1 MIERYT
7 RPEMGAVWGEA
18 ARWEAALR
26 VEIAVAQAQAK
37 RGGIPA
43 AAAQAIATR
52 AKVNLPRIAE
62 LEATLDHDTLAFVNA
77 VAESIG
83 AEGRYLHFGLT
94 SSDVI
99 DTALALQ
106 LRAASDLILTELD
119 ALIVVIIRRAREER
133 DTVMAGR
140 THSVHAEPMTLGAKL
155 AGWAFEAARDRERL
169 ATAADEVAT
178 GKISGPVGTYSQIS
192 PQIEREALAALKLRV
207 DPVSTQVV
215 QRDRHAA
222 LVAAIAITGGTLE
235 RFATEI
241 RNLQHSEIDELREP
255 FRAGQAG
262 SSAMPQKR
270 NPVKSERIAG
280 FARLLRGYAAVAMEN
295 QALWHERDMSHS
307 SAERIILPDAT
318 TLLHYALV
326 SMRGIIDKMEVNR
339 EAMRRNLDAGFGLH
353 AASRLLTALI
363 NAGAAREAA
372 YTLVQRA
379 SSAAREKRISLHQVA
394 VATPEIASALSA
406 EALTAAL
413 DERAAI
419 ANCGLLVDR
428 LKEIERAG

>member
-7 RPEMGAVWGEA
+7 RPEMGAVWGDA

-37 RGGIPA
+37 RGDIPA

-155 AGWAFEAARDRERL
+155 AGWAFEVARDRERL

-379 SSAAREKRISLHQVA
+379 SSAARERRISLHQVA

>member
-7 RPEMGAVWGEA
+7 RPEMSAVWGEA

-37 RGGIPA
+37 RGDIPA

-77 VAESIG
+77 VVESIG

-155 AGWAFEAARDRERL
+155 AGWAFEVARDRERL

-339 EAMRRNLDAGFGLH
+339 DAMRRNLDAGFGLH

-363 NAGAAREAA
+363 NSGAAREAA

-394 VATPEIASALSA
+394 VATPEVTSALSP

>member
-7 RPEMGAVWGEA
+7 RPEMGAVWGDA

-37 RGGIPA
+37 RGDIPA

-155 AGWAFEAARDRERL
+155 AGWAFEVARDRERL

-307 SAERIILPDAT
+307 SAERITLPDAT

-379 SSAAREKRISLHQVA
+379 SSAARERRISLHQVA

>member
-7 RPEMGAVWGEA
+7 RPEMGAVWSET

-37 RGGIPA
+37 RGDIPA

-169 ATAADEVAT
+169 ALAADEVAT

-379 SSAAREKRISLHQVA
+379 SSAAREKAISLHQVA
-394 VATPEIASALSA
+394 VATPDIADALSH

-419 ANCGLLVDR
+419 ANCGILVDR
-428 LKEIERAG
+428 LNEIERAG

>member
-1 MIERYT
+1 
-7 RPEMGAVWGEA
+7 MGAVWGEA

-26 VEIAVAQAQAK
+26 VEIAVAKAQAK
-37 RGGIPA
+37 NGEIPA
-43 AAAQAIATR
+43 AAAEAIATR
-52 AKVNLPRIAE
+52 ATVNLPRIAE

-106 LRAASDLILTELD
+106 LRAASDLILVELD
-119 ALIVVIIRRAREER
+119 ALIAVIIRRAREER

-169 ATAADEVAT
+169 ARAADEVAT

-192 PQIEREALAALKLRV
+192 PQIEREALTALELRV

-326 SMRGIIDKMEVNR
+326 SMRDIIDKMEVNR
-339 EAMRRNLDAGFGLH
+339 EAMRRNLDAGLGLH

-363 NAGAAREAA
+363 NAGTARDAA
-372 YTLVQRA
+372 YTLVQHA
-379 SSAAREKRISLHQVA
+379 SSTAREKRISLHQVA
-394 VATPEIASALSA
+394 LATPAISDALGA
-406 EALTAAL
+406 DALTAAL

-419 ANCGLLVDR
+419 ANCGALVDR
-428 LKEIERAG
+428 LKEIERGG

>member
-7 RPEMGAVWGEA
+7 RPEMAAVWSET

-37 RGGIPA
+37 RGDIPA
-43 AAAQAIATR
+43 AAAQAIAAR
-52 AKVNLPRIAE
+52 AKVNLARIAE

-155 AGWAFEAARDRERL
+155 AGWAFEAARDRARL
-169 ATAADEVAT
+169 ALAADEVAT

-192 PQIEREALAALKLRV
+192 PQIEREALDALQLRV

-241 RNLQHSEIDELREP
+241 RNLQHREIDELREP
-255 FRAGQAG
+255 FRTGQAG

-270 NPVKSERIAG
+270 NPVKCERIAG
-280 FARLLRGYAAVAMEN
+280 LARLLRGYAAVAMEN

-307 SAERIILPDAT
+307 SAERIIFPDAT
-318 TLLHYALV
+318 TLLHYSLV

-339 EAMRRNLDAGFGLH
+339 DAMRRNLDAGLGLH
-353 AASRLLTALI
+353 AASRLLTAMV
-363 NAGAAREAA
+363 NAGMAREAA

-379 SSAAREKRISLHQVA
+379 SSSAREHRISLHQIA

-406 EALTAAL
+406 DVLTAAL

>member
-26 VEIAVAQAQAK
+26 VEIAVAHAQAK
-37 RGGIPA
+37 RGDIPA

-106 LRAASDLILTELD
+106 LRAASDLILAELD

-133 DTVMAGR
+133 DTVMTGR

-215 QRDRHAA
+215 QRDRHAV

-318 TLLHYALV
+318 TLLHYSLV

-339 EAMRRNLDAGFGLH
+339 DAMRRNLDAGFGLH

-379 SSAAREKRISLHQVA
+379 SSAAREGKLNLYQVA
-394 VATPEIASALSA
+394 VASPEISSALSA

>member
-7 RPEMGAVWGEA
+7 RPEMGAVWGDA

-37 RGGIPA
+37 RGDIHA

-106 LRAASDLILTELD
+106 LRAASDLILTELN

-169 ATAADEVAT
+169 ALVADEVAT

-339 EAMRRNLDAGFGLH
+339 DAMRRNLDAGFGLH

-372 YTLVQRA
+372 YTMVQRA
-379 SSAAREKRISLHQVA
+379 SSAAREKRISLYEGA
-394 VATPEIASALSA
+394 VATPEIADALSA

-419 ANCGLLVDR
+419 SNCGLLVDR

>member
-37 RGGIPA
+37 RGDIPA

-99 DTALALQ
+99 DTGLALQ
-106 LRAASDLILTELD
+106 LRAASDLILAELD
-119 ALIVVIIRRAREER
+119 ALIAVIIRRAREER

-353 AASRLLTALI
+353 AASRLLTALV

-379 SSAAREKRISLHQVA
+379 ASAAREGKLNLYQVA
-394 VATPEIASALSA
+394 VASPEISSALSA

>member
-7 RPEMGAVWGEA
+7 RPEMGAVWGDA

-37 RGGIPA
+37 RGDIPA

-169 ATAADEVAT
+169 ALAADEVAT

-241 RNLQHSEIDELREP
+241 RNLQHSEIDELRES

-339 EAMRRNLDAGFGLH
+339 DAMRRNLDAGFGLH

-394 VATPEIASALSA
+394 VATPEIASALSP

>member
-7 RPEMGAVWGEA
+7 RSEMGAVWSDT

-37 RGGIPA
+37 RGDIPA
-43 AAAQAIATR
+43 AAAQAIASR

-155 AGWAFEAARDRERL
+155 AGWAFEVARDRERL

-339 EAMRRNLDAGFGLH
+339 DAMRRNLDAGFGLH

-379 SSAAREKRISLHQVA
+379 SSAAREKRISLHQIA
-394 VATPEIASALSA
+394 VATPEIADALSA

>member
-37 RGGIPA
+37 RGDIPA

-83 AEGRYLHFGLT
+83 AEGRHLHFGLT

-106 LRAASDLILTELD
+106 LRAASDLILVELD

-155 AGWAFEAARDRERL
+155 AGWAFEVARDRERL

-379 SSAAREKRISLHQVA
+379 SSAAREKKISLHQIA
-394 VATPEIASALSA
+394 VATPDIADALSA

-419 ANCGLLVDR
+419 ANCGILVDR

>member
-7 RPEMGAVWGEA
+7 RPEMGAVWGDA

-37 RGGIPA
+37 RGDIPA

-339 EAMRRNLDAGFGLH
+339 DAMRRNLDAGFGLH

-379 SSAAREKRISLHQVA
+379 SSAAREKRISLYQVA
-394 VATPEIASALSA
+394 VATPEIADALSA

>member
-7 RPEMGAVWGEA
+7 RPEMSAVWGEA

-37 RGGIPA
+37 RGDIPA

-77 VAESIG
+77 VVESIG

-169 ATAADEVAT
+169 ALAADEVAT

-339 EAMRRNLDAGFGLH
+339 DAMRRNLDAGFGLH

-363 NAGAAREAA
+363 NSGAAREAA

-394 VATPEIASALSA
+394 VATPEVTSALSP

>member
-7 RPEMGAVWGEA
+7 RPEMSAVWGEA

-37 RGGIPA
+37 RGDIPA

-119 ALIVVIIRRAREER
+119 ALIIVIIRRAREER

-169 ATAADEVAT
+169 ALAADEVAT

-379 SSAAREKRISLHQVA
+379 SSAAREKRINLHQVA
-394 VATPEIASALSA
+394 VATPEIAGALSA

-419 ANCGLLVDR
+419 ANCGILVDR

>member
-26 VEIAVAQAQAK
+26 VEIAVAKAQAK
-37 RGGIPA
+37 NGEIPA
-43 AAAQAIATR
+43 AAAEAIATR
-52 AKVNLPRIAE
+52 ATVNLPRIAE

-106 LRAASDLILTELD
+106 LRAASDLILVELD
-119 ALIVVIIRRAREER
+119 ALIAVIIRRAREER

-169 ATAADEVAT
+169 ARAADEVAT

-192 PQIEREALAALKLRV
+192 PQIEREALTALELRV

-353 AASRLLTALI
+353 AASRLLSALV
-363 NAGAAREAA
+363 NAGTARDSA
-372 YTLVQRA
+372 YTLVQHA

-394 VATPEIASALSA
+394 LATPAISDALGA
-406 EALTAAL
+406 DALTAAL

-419 ANCGLLVDR
+419 ANCGALVDR
-428 LKEIERAG
+428 LKEIERGG

>member
-7 RPEMGAVWGEA
+7 RPEMGAVWSEA

-37 RGGIPA
+37 RGDIPA

-52 AKVNLPRIAE
+52 GKVNLPRIAE

-339 EAMRRNLDAGFGLH
+339 DAMRRNLDAGFGLH

-379 SSAAREKRISLHQVA
+379 SSAAREKRISLYQVA
-394 VATPEIASALSA
+394 VATPEIADALSA

>member
-26 VEIAVAQAQAK
+26 VEIAVAHAQAK
-37 RGGIPA
+37 RGDIPA

-106 LRAASDLILTELD
+106 LRAASDLILAELD

-255 FRAGQAG
+255 FRTGQAG

-379 SSAAREKRISLHQVA
+379 SSAAREKRINLHQIA
-394 VATPEIASALSA
+394 VATPEIAGALSA

-419 ANCGLLVDR
+419 ANCGILVDR

>member
-37 RGGIPA
+37 RGDIPA
-43 AAAQAIATR
+43 AAAQAIASR
-52 AKVNLPRIAE
+52 AKVNLPRITE

-155 AGWAFEAARDRERL
+155 AGWAFEASRDRERL
-169 ATAADEVAT
+169 ALAADEVAT

-339 EAMRRNLDAGFGLH
+339 DAMRRNLDAGFGLH

-394 VATPEIASALSA
+394 VATPEIADALSA

>member
-7 RPEMGAVWGEA
+7 RPEMGSVWGDA

-37 RGGIPA
+37 RGDIPA

-119 ALIVVIIRRAREER
+119 TLIVVIIRRAREER

-192 PQIEREALAALKLRV
+192 PQIEREALGALKLRV

-222 LVAAIAITGGTLE
+222 LAAAIAITGGTLE

-318 TLLHYALV
+318 TLLHYALL
-326 SMRGIIDKMEVNR
+326 SMRSIIDKMEVNR

-419 ANCGLLVDR
+419 ANCGLLIDR

>member
-7 RPEMGAVWGEA
+7 CPEMGAVWGEA

-37 RGGIPA
+37 RGDIPA

-155 AGWAFEAARDRERL
+155 AGWAFEAARGRERL

-307 SAERIILPDAT
+307 SAERIILPDAA

-339 EAMRRNLDAGFGLH
+339 DAMRRNLDAGFGLH

-379 SSAAREKRISLHQVA
+379 SSAAREKRISLYQVA
-394 VATPEIASALSA
+394 VATPEIAGALSA

-413 DERAAI
+413 DERSAI
-419 ANCGLLVDR
+419 ANCGILVDR

>member
-7 RPEMGAVWGEA
+7 LPEMGAVWGDA

-37 RGGIPA
+37 RGDIPA

-178 GKISGPVGTYSQIS
+178 GKISGPVGTYSQII

-339 EAMRRNLDAGFGLH
+339 DAMRRNLDAGFGLH

-379 SSAAREKRISLHQVA
+379 SSAAREKRISLYQVA
-394 VATPEIASALSA
+394 VATPEIADALSA

>member
-7 RPEMGAVWGEA
+7 RPEMGAVWGDA

-37 RGGIPA
+37 RGDIPA

-169 ATAADEVAT
+169 ALAADEVAT

-339 EAMRRNLDAGFGLH
+339 DAMRRNLDAGFGLH

-379 SSAAREKRISLHQVA
+379 TSAAREKRISLHQVA
-394 VATPEIASALSA
+394 VATPEIASALSP

>member
-7 RPEMGAVWGEA
+7 RPEMGAVWGDA

-37 RGGIPA
+37 RGDIPA

-169 ATAADEVAT
+169 ALAADEVAT

>member
-7 RPEMGAVWGEA
+7 RPEMGAVWSDT

-37 RGGIPA
+37 RGDIPA
-43 AAAQAIATR
+43 DAAQAIVAR

-133 DTVMAGR
+133 DTVMVGR

-155 AGWAFEAARDRERL
+155 AGWAFETARDRERL
-169 ATAADEVAT
+169 ALAADEVAT

-255 FRAGQAG
+255 FHAGQAG

-339 EAMRRNLDAGFGLH
+339 DAMRRNLDAGFGLH

-372 YTLVQRA
+372 YTLVQRS

-394 VATPEIASALSA
+394 VATPEISGSLSP

>member
-7 RPEMGAVWGEA
+7 RPEMGAVWGDA

-37 RGGIPA
+37 RGDIPA

-155 AGWAFEAARDRERL
+155 AGWAFEVARDRERL
-169 ATAADEVAT
+169 ALAADEVAT

-394 VATPEIASALSA
+394 VATPEIASALSP

>member
-1 MIERYT
+1 
-7 RPEMGAVWGEA
+7 MGAVWGET

-37 RGGIPA
+37 RGDIPA

-379 SSAAREKRISLHQVA
+379 SSAAREKAISLHQVA
-394 VATPEIASALSA
+394 VANPDIADALSA

-419 ANCGLLVDR
+419 ANCGILVDR
-428 LKEIERAG
+428 LNEIERAG

>member
-7 RPEMGAVWGEA
+7 RPEMGAVWSEA

-37 RGGIPA
+37 RGDIPA

-52 AKVNLPRIAE
+52 GKVNLPRIAE

-83 AEGRYLHFGLT
+83 AEGSYLHFGLT

-155 AGWAFEAARDRERL
+155 AGWAFEVARDRERL
-169 ATAADEVAT
+169 AMAADEVAT

-339 EAMRRNLDAGFGLH
+339 DAMRRNLDAGFGLH

-379 SSAAREKRISLHQVA
+379 SSAAREKRISLYQVA
-394 VATPEIASALSA
+394 VATPEIADALSA

>member
-7 RPEMGAVWGEA
+7 RPEMGAVWGDA

-37 RGGIPA
+37 RGDIPA

-106 LRAASDLILTELD
+106 LRSASDLILTELD

-169 ATAADEVAT
+169 ALAADEVAT

-339 EAMRRNLDAGFGLH
+339 DAMRRNLDAGFGLH

-379 SSAAREKRISLHQVA
+379 TSAAREKRISLHQVA
-394 VATPEIASALSA
+394 VATPEIASALSP

>member
-1 MIERYT
+1 
-7 RPEMGAVWGEA
+7 MGAVWGDA

-37 RGGIPA
+37 RGDIPA
-43 AAAQAIATR
+43 AAAQAIAAR

-83 AEGRYLHFGLT
+83 EEGRYLHFGLT

-106 LRAASDLILTELD
+106 LRAASDLILAELD

-133 DTVMAGR
+133 ETVMAGR

-169 ATAADEVAT
+169 ALAADEVAT

-339 EAMRRNLDAGFGLH
+339 DAMRRNLDAGFGLH

-363 NAGAAREAA
+363 NSGAAREAA

-394 VATPEIASALSA
+394 VATPEVTSALSP

>member
-26 VEIAVAQAQAK
+26 VEIAVAKAQAK
-37 RGGIPA
+37 NGEIPA
-43 AAAQAIATR
+43 AAADAIATR
-52 AKVNLPRIAE
+52 AKVNLPRIAA

-106 LRAASDLILTELD
+106 LRAASDLILAELD

-169 ATAADEVAT
+169 ARAADEVAT

-192 PQIEREALAALKLRV
+192 PQIEREALAALKLHV

-222 LVAAIAITGGTLE
+222 LLAAIAITGGTLE

-353 AASRLLTALI
+353 AASRLLTALV
-363 NAGAAREAA
+363 NAGAARDTA
-372 YTLVQRA
+372 YTLVQHA

-394 VATPEIASALSA
+394 LATPAISDALGA
-406 EALTAAL
+406 DALTAAL

-419 ANCGLLVDR
+419 ANCGALVDR
-428 LKEIERAG
+428 LKEIERGG

>member
-7 RPEMGAVWGEA
+7 RPEMGAVWGDA

-37 RGGIPA
+37 RGDIPA

-155 AGWAFEAARDRERL
+155 AGWAFEVARDRERL
-169 ATAADEVAT
+169 ALAADEVAT

-339 EAMRRNLDAGFGLH
+339 DAMRRNLDAGFGLH

-379 SSAAREKRISLHQVA
+379 SSAAREKRISLHQIA
-394 VATPEIASALSA
+394 VATPEIADALSA

>member
-7 RPEMGAVWGEA
+7 RPEMGAVWSET

-37 RGGIPA
+37 RGDIPA
-43 AAAQAIATR
+43 AAAQAIAAR
-52 AKVNLPRIAE
+52 AKVNLARIAE

-106 LRAASDLILTELD
+106 LRAASGLILAELD

-155 AGWAFEAARDRERL
+155 AGWAFEVARDRERL
-169 ATAADEVAT
+169 ALAADEVAT

-339 EAMRRNLDAGFGLH
+339 DAMRRNLDAGFGLH
-353 AASRLLTALI
+353 AASRLLTALV

-379 SSAAREKRISLHQVA
+379 ASAAREKKISLHQAA
-394 VATPEIASALSA
+394 VATPDIASALSA

>member
-18 ARWEAALR
+18 ARWEAALH
-26 VEIAVAQAQAK
+26 VEIAVAHAQAK
-37 RGGIPA
+37 RGDIPA

-106 LRAASDLILTELD
+106 LRAASDLILAELD

-133 DTVMAGR
+133 DTVMTGR

-222 LVAAIAITGGTLE
+222 LVAAIAIMGGTLE

-372 YTLVQRA
+372 YTLVQRT
-379 SSAAREKRISLHQVA
+379 SSAAREKRINLHQIA
-394 VATPEIASALSA
+394 VATPEIAGALSA

-419 ANCGLLVDR
+419 ANCGILVDR

>member
-1 MIERYT
+1 
-7 RPEMGAVWGEA
+7 MGAVWGDA

-37 RGGIPA
+37 RGDIPA

-52 AKVNLPRIAE
+52 AKVNLARIAE

-169 ATAADEVAT
+169 ALAADEVAT

-379 SSAAREKRISLHQVA
+379 SSAAREKRINLHQVA
-394 VATPEIASALSA
+394 VATPEIAGALSA

-419 ANCGLLVDR
+419 ANCGILVDR